1 MTVTS
6 TPLGGRQPLATV
18 DSSAITD
25 AAAGEARRRLVRRS
39 RRLNGATLAYNTIE
53 GIIAISAGLAAGS
66 VALVGFGIDSGIE
79 LGASAA
85 ALWRLHADA
94 DVARRAVVERRSHRV
109 IGALFIILAIYVAV
123 DASAA
128 LWNRE
133 ASSESPIGIAL
144 AAASVLVMPL
154 LARAKRRVGL
164 ALGSRALTAE
174 AAQTALCTYLS
185 AILLVGLGLN
195 AWLGWWWADP
205 VAALAMLPIIARE
218 GIEGLRGAPPCCDD
232 CG

>member
-1 MTVTS
+1 VVAPQVVITRG
-6 TPLGGRQPLATV
+6 PARPAAA
-18 DSSAITD
+18 SAVPAAD
-25 AAAGEARRRLVRRS
+25 AADERHRLVARS
-39 RRLNGATLAYNTIE
+39 RRLNIATLAYNTLE

-79 LGASAA
+79 LGASGA

-94 DVARRAVVERRSHRV
+94 DVTRRAVVERRSHRV

-123 DASAA
+123 DASTA

-133 ASSESPIGIAL
+133 APGESPIGIAL

-174 AAQTALCTYLS
+174 ASQTALCTYLS

-205 VAALAMLPIIARE
+205 VAALAMLPIIVRE
-218 GIEGLRGAPPCCDD
+218 GVEGLRGAPPCCDD

>member
-1 MTVTS
+1 MDVIVPIS
-6 TPLGGRQPLATV
+6 IASGSERA
-18 DSSAITD
+18 
-25 AAAGEARRRLVRRS
+25 RLVVRS
-39 RRLNGATLAYNTIE
+39 RRLNIATLAYNTLE

-79 LGASAA
+79 LAASGA
-85 ALWRLHADA
+85 ALWRLNADA
-94 DVARRAVVERRSHRV
+94 DMARRAAVERTSHRV
-109 IGALFIILAIYVAV
+109 IGALFMVLAVYVSI
-123 DASAA
+123 DAGRA
-128 LWNRE
+128 LWTRE
-133 ASSESPIGIAL
+133 APSESPIGIAL

-154 LARAKRRVGL
+154 LARAKRRVGQ

-174 AAQTALCTYLS
+174 AAQTALCTWLS

-205 VAALAMLPIIARE
+205 VAALAMVPIIARE
-218 GIEGLRGAPPCCDD
+218 GVEGLRGAPACCDD

>member
-1 MTVTS
+1 V
-6 TPLGGRQPLATV
+6 LATGRA
-18 DSSAITD
+18 DS
-25 AAAGEARRRLVRRS
+25 RHRLVARS
-39 RRLNGATLAYNTIE
+39 RRLNIATLAYNTLE

-79 LGASAA
+79 LGASSA

-109 IGALFIILAIYVAV
+109 IGALFIILATYVAV
-123 DASAA
+123 DASTA

-133 ASSESPIGIAL
+133 APRESPVGIVL

-205 VAALAMLPIIARE
+205 VAALAMLPIIVRE
-218 GIEGLRGAPPCCDD
+218 GVEGLRGAPPCCDD

>member
-1 MTVTS
+1 M
-6 TPLGGRQPLATV
+6 PLGIATGGSRV
-18 DSSAITD
+18 
-25 AAAGEARRRLVRRS
+25 GLVRRS
-39 RRLNGATLAYNTIE
+39 RRLNVATLVYNTLE

-79 LGASAA
+79 LGASSA
-85 ALWRLHADA
+85 ALWRLDADA
-94 DVARRAVVERRSHRV
+94 DVARRATVERASHRV
-109 IGALFIILAIYVAV
+109 IGALFMILALYVTI
-123 DASAA
+123 DAGRT

-133 ASSESPIGIAL
+133 TPSESPVGIAL

-154 LARAKRRVGL
+154 LARAKRRVGI

-205 VAALAMLPIIARE
+205 VAALAMVPIIARE
-218 GIEGLRGAPPCCDD
+218 GIEGLRGEPSCCDD

>member
-1 MTVTS
+1 MPT
-6 TPLGGRQPLATV
+6 
-18 DSSAITD
+18 I
-25 AAAGEARRRLVRRS
+25 AAPENARARLVARS
-39 RRLNGATLAYNTIE
+39 RRLNLATLAYNTLE

-79 LGASAA
+79 LGASAT
-85 ALWRLHADA
+85 ALWRLNADA
-94 DVARRAVVERRSHRV
+94 DLARRAAAERASHRV
-109 IGALFIILAIYVAV
+109 IGALFMVLALYVTI
-123 DASAA
+123 DAGRA
-128 LWNRE
+128 LWSRE
-133 ASSESPIGIAL
+133 APSGSFIGIAL

-154 LARAKRRVGL
+154 LARAKRRVGI

-205 VAALAMLPIIARE
+205 VAALAMVPIIARE
-218 GIEGLRGAPPCCDD
+218 GVEGLRGAPTCGDD
-232 CG
+232 CC

>member
-1 MTVTS
+1 VEAS
-6 TPLGGRQPLATV
+6 VELATGRAN
-18 DSSAITD
+18 S
-25 AAAGEARRRLVRRS
+25 RHRLVARS
-39 RRLNGATLAYNTIE
+39 RRLNIATLAYNTLE
-53 GIIAISAGLAAGS
+53 GIIAIFAGLAAGS

-79 LGASAA
+79 LGASSA

-123 DASAA
+123 DASTA

-133 ASSESPIGIAL
+133 APRESMVGIVL

-154 LARAKRRVGL
+154 LARAKRRVGV

-205 VAALAMLPIIARE
+205 VAALAMLPIIVRE
-218 GIEGLRGAPPCCDD
+218 GVEGLRGAPPCCDD